1 MQFRCFSY
9 LKFSRGYGHMDVRQ
23 LKHFVALVETGT
35 AHAAADDQHISQ
47 PGLSGSIKR
56 LENQLGVSLFDRRG
70 RSMVLNARGRDFYP
84 HAKRTLEHLRLAQA
98 ELKVSNARIRIAL
111 GDTRSSDFV
120 GKLACAFREEYP
132 SVRIEFSESHF
143 DSIFSDLEEGTI
155 DIAFGSVPSN
165 GKIPVTLISKLMT
178 RSDFGVFCSIDHP
191 LLKIDRCITSK
202 DLEAYPWMLNIN
214 APGIT
219 PHYPRMAEGPVL
231 EKNKL
236 KIVAIDSL
244 HMGKELVVNS
254 DCLCH
259 TPQIAMAVELARG
272 KVKELDVP
280 IKRLTTDVMALR
292 HRDIRSPLLD
302 RTFALAEQC
311 FN

>member
-1 MQFRCFSY
+1 
-9 LKFSRGYGHMDVRQ
+9 MDVRQ

-259 TPQIAMAVELARG
+259 TPQVAMAVELAKG
-272 KVKELDVP
+272 KVKQLDVP

>member
-1 MQFRCFSY
+1 
-9 LKFSRGYGHMDVRQ
+9 MDVRQ

-259 TPQIAMAVELARG
+259 TPQIAMAVELAKG
-272 KVKELDVP
+272 KVKQLDIP

>member
-1 MQFRCFSY
+1 
-9 LKFSRGYGHMDVRQ
+9 MDVRQ

-56 LENQLGVSLFDRRG
+56 LENQLGVPLFDRQGRG
-70 RSMVLNARGRDFYP
+70 MVLNARGRDFYP
-84 HAKRTLEHLRLAQA
+84 HAKRTIEHLRLAQA
-98 ELKVSNARIRIAL
+98 ELKVSDARIRIAL
-111 GDTRSSDFV
+111 GDTRSSDFI
-120 GKLACAFREEYP
+120 GKLACAFREVYP
-132 SVRIEFSESHF
+132 SVAIEFSESHF

-155 DIAFGSVPSN
+155 DIAFVSVPSN
-165 GKIPVTLISKLMT
+165 GKIPASLISKLMT
-178 RSDFGVFCSIDHP
+178 RSDFGVFCSADHP
-191 LLKIDRCITSK
+191 LAELDRSITSK
-202 DLEAYPWMLNIN
+202 DLQAYPWMLNIN
-214 APGIT
+214 APEIT
-219 PHYPRMAEGPVL
+219 PHYPRMAKGPAL
-231 EKNKL
+231 EKNKI

-259 TPQIAMAVELARG
+259 TPQVAMGVELAKG
-272 KVKELDVP
+272 KVKQLDVP
-280 IKRLTTDVMALR
+280 IKRLTTDVMGLR

-302 RTFALAEQC
+302 RAFALAEQY

>member
-1 MQFRCFSY
+1 
-9 LKFSRGYGHMDVRQ
+9 MDVRQ

-259 TPQIAMAVELARG
+259 TPQIAMAVELAKG
-272 KVKELDVP
+272 KVKQLDVP

>member
-1 MQFRCFSY
+1 
-9 LKFSRGYGHMDVRQ
+9 MDVRQ

-56 LENQLGVSLFDRRG
+56 LENQLGVSLFERRG
-70 RSMVLNARGRDFYP
+70 RGMVLNARGRDFYP
-84 HAKRTLEHLRLAQA
+84 HAKRTIEHLRLAQA
-98 ELKVSNARIRIAL
+98 ELQVSDARIRIAL

-120 GKLACAFREEYP
+120 GKLACAFREVYP

-165 GKIPVTLISKLMT
+165 GKIPAALISKLMT

-191 LLKIDRCITSK
+191 LSEIDRCITSK

-214 APGIT
+214 APEIT
-219 PHYPRMAEGPVL
+219 PHYPRMAKGPAL

-259 TPQIAMAVELARG
+259 TPQVAMAVELAKG
-272 KVKELDVP
+272 KLKQLDVP

>member
-1 MQFRCFSY
+1 
-9 LKFSRGYGHMDVRQ
+9 MDVRQ

-165 GKIPVTLISKLMT
+165 GKIPGTLISKLMT
-178 RSDFGVFCSIDHP
+178 RSDFGVFCSVDHP
-191 LLKIDRCITSK
+191 LLEIDRCITSK

-214 APGIT
+214 APEIT
-219 PHYPRMAEGPVL
+219 PHYPRMAKGPVL
-231 EKNKL
+231 DKNKL

-254 DCLCH
+254 DSLCH
-259 TPQIAMAVELARG
+259 TPQIAMAVELAKG
-272 KVKELDVP
+272 KVKQLDVP

>member
-1 MQFRCFSY
+1 
-9 LKFSRGYGHMDVRQ
+9 MDVRQ

-120 GKLACAFREEYP
+120 GKLACAFRKEYP

-165 GKIPVTLISKLMT
+165 GKIPATLISKLMT

-259 TPQIAMAVELARG
+259 TPQIAMAVELAKG
-272 KVKELDVP
+272 KVKQLDIP